1 MKDKFNKKITTNGRF
16 NSIKSV
22 VSFDE
27 ENIYNYEFLGMF
39 DTNTKVWIWAY
50 ALPILNN
57 ELKKESESLHLY
69 GLKQNRDRIE
79 NYSSEDSK
87 EKTKYTDNFVDLS
100 SKISI
105 LNFYF
110 KTIFGNSRLLIN
122 NDLLRL
128 FFLSISILIVK
139 NFILDS
145 YSFNF

>member
-1 MKDKFNKKITTNGRF
+1 MKKALEYYDNMKDKFNKKITTNGRF

-100 SKISI
+100 SKI
-105 LNFYF
+105 L
-110 KTIFGNSRLLIN
+110 
-122 NDLLRL
+122 
-128 FFLSISILIVK
+128 FLS
-139 NFILDS
+139 
-145 YSFNF
+145 